1 MAVSM
6 YIAII
11 MNIQEK
17 HGRAVK
23 HCTFLT
29 LNGIIIWVRCL
40 SSLSSSIHVNARNV
54 EAMYTTITMVV
65 QEMHARHVKHYIFL
79 MLHGL
84 IIWARAF
91 LPPGLPSSGIAH
103 HGAQHSS
110 FRLCRSH
117 TQTRATAAAVGAA
130 RPFEEAA
137 MEHGTVEDSSAS
149 TFSIAEEEH
158 TLANPAR
165 FVLNQE

>member
-1 MAVSM
+1 MRRGLEWDTAVGS
-6 YIAII
+6 
-11 MNIQEK
+11 
-17 HGRAVK
+17 
-23 HCTFLT
+23 
-29 LNGIIIWVRCL
+29 
-40 SSLSSSIHVNARNV
+40 NV
-54 EAMYTTITMVV
+54 DGQICDNC
-65 QEMHARHVKHYIFL
+65 
-79 MLHGL
+79 
-84 IIWARAF
+84 
-91 LPPGLPSSGIAH
+91 
-103 HGAQHSS
+103 
-110 FRLCRSH
+110 RLCRSH

>member
-1 MAVSM
+1 MQHNS
-6 YIAII
+6 I
-11 MNIQEK
+11 MLSE
-17 HGRAVK
+17 
-23 HCTFLT
+23 F
-29 LNGIIIWVRCL
+29 VRCL

-103 HGAQHSS
+103 HWNTLDTHMWAFDHTHTE
-110 FRLCRSH
+110 RS
-117 TQTRATAAAVGAA
+117 TQ
-130 RPFEEAA
+130 
-137 MEHGTVEDSSAS
+137 S
-149 TFSIAEEEH
+149 
-158 TLANPAR
+158 
-165 FVLNQE
+165 

>member
-1 MAVSM
+1 
-6 YIAII
+6 
-11 MNIQEK
+11 
-17 HGRAVK
+17 
-23 HCTFLT
+23 
-29 LNGIIIWVRCL
+29 
-40 SSLSSSIHVNARNV
+40 
-54 EAMYTTITMVV
+54 
-65 QEMHARHVKHYIFL
+65 MHARHVKHYTFL

-103 HGAQHSS
+103 HGSPT
-110 FRLCRSH
+110 RILCRSH

-165 FVLNQE
+165 FVLNQDPRVAFCGYGTAVY

>member
-6 YIAII
+6 YTAII

-29 LNGIIIWVRCL
+29 LNGIIIWLVQHNSIMLSEFIGCL
-40 SSLSSSIHVNARNV
+40 SSLSGSIHVNARNV
-54 EAMYTTITMVV
+54 EAMYTAITMVV
-65 QEMHARHVKHYIFL
+65 QEMHARHVKHYTFL

-103 HGAQHSS
+103 HGARHSS
-110 FRLCRSH
+110 FR
-117 TQTRATAAAVGAA
+117 
-130 RPFEEAA
+130 
-137 MEHGTVEDSSAS
+137 S
-149 TFSIAEEEH
+149 TCSCSNHRHISG
-158 TLANPAR
+158 R
-165 FVLNQE
+165 